1 MVHLESYTK
10 MNFTDY
16 LTEANLSKNV
26 HLEHLEDEVL
36 NRGVA
41 GARDAI
47 NFLQS
52 LRDMLAGN
60 SPARTLNLTTKWDGA
75 PAVFAGINPEN
86 GKFFVGTKGVF
97 AKNAKLNYTNADI
110 DQNHPNPGL
119 NQKLKIALRYL
130 PKLGIKGILQG
141 DMMFTKGDIK
151 SETIDGERMITFTPN
166 TITYAVPADT
176 RLAQMMTSAQVGVV
190 FHTSYTGRTMED
202 MKASFNIDIKNL
214 NTTKDVWFRDADYTD
229 ASGTATF
236 TAQETKNITRILS
249 DVGSIFKN
257 TSALVMNR
265 LATNDKIKLF
275 VKTFNNKKVREG
287 QIISDTMR
295 HTREL
300 ILDVEKQLNDR
311 ILEAKRDDTKKNRIA
326 EKTEI
331 MRFFRSYAVELKKI
345 FDIQNG
351 ITEAK
356 NMIVR
361 KLQQVEQVARTFIK
375 TDSGYRITAPEGFVA
390 VDHLKGNA
398 VKLVD
403 RLEFS
408 QANFNAAKNWSK

>member
-1 MVHLESYTK
+1 
-10 MNFTDY
+10 MNFTDF

-60 SPARTLNLTTKWDGA
+60 STSKTVNLTTKWDGA

-119 NQKLKIALRYL
+119 NKKLKIALRYL

-151 SETIDGERMITFTPN
+151 GETIDGEKMITFTPN
-166 TITYAVPADT
+166 TITYAVPSDS
-176 RLAQMMTSAQVGVV
+176 RLAQNMQAAQIGVV
-190 FHTSYTGRTMED
+190 FHTSYTGKTMED

-214 NTTKDVWFRDADYTD
+214 VTTKDVWFRDADFTD
-229 ASGTATF
+229 VSGSATF
-236 TAQETKNITRILS
+236 TDQETRAITRILS
-249 DVGSIFKN
+249 DVGSIFR
-257 TSALVMNR
+257 TSSSIVLNR
-265 LATNDKIKLF
+265 ISTNEKIRLF
-275 VKTFNNKKVREG
+275 IKTFNNKKVREG
-287 QIISDTMR
+287 EMIKDTISHVRQM
-295 HTREL
+295 
-300 ILDVEKQLNDR
+300 ILDIEKQLNDK
-311 ILEAKRDDTKKNRIA
+311 ILDAKRADTKQNRIS
-326 EKTEI
+326 EKTEV
-331 MRFFRSYAVELKKI
+331 MRFFRTYAVELKKI

-351 ITEAK
+351 IVEAK
-356 NMIVR
+356 NMIIQ
-361 KLQQVEQVARTFIK
+361 KLQQVEQVAKTFIK
-375 TDSGYRITAPEGFVA
+375 TDTGYRITAPEGFVA

-403 RLEFS
+403 RLTFS
-408 QANFNAAKNWSK
+408 RDNFNTAKNWSK